1 MYHISVIST
10 TPESNRI
17 AKPNL
22 IPFQTELNK
31 LCAIWLA
38 LPSPYLIFQKGVVFL
53 SPFEPQPQIKKPHK
67 ARKYRLC
74 REKYAIQTQ
83 GFHPCHWLL
92 VIAKSF
98 IFGDFPRVFLF
109 HFREFQE
116 KRYQKGIKILIA

>member
-74 REKYAIQTQ
+74 REKYAIQTLPEDFIIGSQ
-83 GFHPCHWLL
+83 MLVFPTLL
-92 VIAKSF
+92 VSLFLKILLFSHRFKSF
-98 IFGDFPRVFLF
+98 
-109 HFREFQE
+109 
-116 KRYQKGIKILIA
+116 